1 MTRGIDPAPKGPA
14 DGRIM
19 AYRAAK
25 WLAAVVCVV
34 FIVKVFLADT
44 ILIRTDQM
52 APALCDGDR
61 VVVLRLFAG
70 PLLFGLFVPPRK
82 SPVIVEKGR
91 LLAFPACLRVAGR
104 PGDSVVVSRGRLT
117 VLGKP
122 SVTFASK
129 APYEDLLP
137 PDYSPRD
144 SMPLYVVPKK
154 GVTVVL
160 DSLPARDFFFAA
172 SLIRQENPRH
182 RYSVKPELFIDGAAA
197 GPNVLSDFYLYK
209 GRIDSVPAAHEYDWF
224 FWARAKDYLVNSLP
238 GKEVYLTFSLLE
250 NGAKL
255 YRYAFSKSCI
265 FLLAD
270 DWQKGFDSRF
280 FGPVISS
287 SVKGRVF
294 CVLWSFG
301 KDPGGKTRFRIGRL
315 LKIIR

>member
-14 DGRIM
+14 DGRII
-19 AYRAAK
+19 AYRTVK
-25 WLAAVVCVV
+25 WLVAVVCVV
-34 FIVKVFLADT
+34 FIVKLFLADT

-61 VVVLRLFAG
+61 VVVLRLFAS

-82 SPVIVEKGR
+82 SPVIVENR
-91 LLAFPACLRVAGR
+91 PLLAFPACLRVAGR
-104 PGDSVVVSRGRLT
+104 PGDSVVVSCGRFT

-129 APYEDLLP
+129 AQSEDLLP

-154 GVTVVL
+154 GVTVAL

-172 SLIRQENPRH
+172 SLIRQENPHRH
-182 RYSVKPELFIDGAAA
+182 FGVKPELFIDGVAA
-197 GPNVLSDFYLYK
+197 GSYALSDFYLYK
-209 GRIDSVPAAHEYDWF
+209 GNIDSVPAVHEYDWF

-238 GKEVYLTFSLLE
+238 GRNVDLQFSLVAD
-250 NGAKL
+250 GSKL
-255 YRYAFSKSCI
+255 YRYTFSKSCI

-301 KDPGGKTRFRIGRL
+301 KDPDGKTRFRIGRL
-315 LKIIR
+315 FKIIQ